1 MENTTMAP
9 IVIPLPGRY
18 HYSTQT
24 GIRIT
29 DINYA
34 GHLGN
39 DSVLSI
45 IHEARMRFFKH
56 YRYSEDN
63 VEGVNTIM
71 NNAAIQYKSQGFYG
85 NRLLIEMAATDFH
98 AYGFDIIYRLTN
110 SHNGKEIARAR
121 TGIVFFD
128 YRQRK
133 MQPVPEAFKK
143 LFETDGKL
151 VRD

>member
-1 MENTTMAP
+1 MSK
-9 IVIPLPGRY
+9 IVIPLPRKF
-18 HYSTQT
+18 HYSTQ
-24 GIRIT
+24 INVRIT

-39 DSVLSI
+39 DKVLSI

-56 YRYSEDN
+56 YNYSEDN

-85 NRLLIEMAATDFH
+85 DSLLIEMAVTEFNPH
-98 AYGFDIIYRLTN
+98 GFDIFFKITN
-110 SHNGKEIARAR
+110 KDNGQEIARAI

-128 YRQRK
+128 YADNK
-133 MQPVPEAFKK
+133 MLPVPEKFRQ
-143 LFETDGKL
+143 LFQTDGELIKK
-151 VRD
+151 

>member
-1 MENTTMAP
+1 MSK
-9 IVIPLPGRY
+9 IVIPLPKKF
-18 HYSTQT
+18 HYSTETDIQ
-24 GIRIT
+24 IT

-39 DSVLSI
+39 DKVLSI

-56 YRYSEDN
+56 YNYSEDN

-85 NRLLIEMAATDFH
+85 DSLLIEMAVIEFNPH
-98 AYGFDIIYRLTN
+98 GFDLFFKI
-110 SHNGKEIARAR
+110 SKKDNGQEIVRAT

-128 YRQRK
+128 YASNS
-133 MQPVPEAFKK
+133 MLPVPEKFRQ
-143 LFETDGKL
+143 LFQNN
-151 VRD
+151 